1 MTNTD
6 INTEL
11 NRQLQLES
19 DQHLFEMFLID
30 HIDNQVQRMMEGDF
44 RNPKFELEIKELC
57 IQTR

>member
-19 DQHLFEMFLID
+19 DQHLFEMFLSD
-30 HIDNQVQRMMEGDF
+30 HIDNQVQRMMEGAG
-44 RNPKFELEIKELC
+44 RNPKFALEIKELC